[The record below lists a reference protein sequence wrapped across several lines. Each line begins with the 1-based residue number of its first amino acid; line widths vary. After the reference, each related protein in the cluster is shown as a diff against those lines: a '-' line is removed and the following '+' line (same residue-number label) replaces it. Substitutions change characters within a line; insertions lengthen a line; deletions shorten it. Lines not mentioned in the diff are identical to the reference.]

1 MRLGVSTTSA
11 FALMAALAAF
21 EPAVGFAGTAASSL
35 DNEVSGSA
43 SADEIVP
50 ETETVIVTAR
60 RRNEAAQDI
69 PIAVSVVGGR
79 QLDQTGSFNVGRL
92 TQLAPT
98 LTFYSSNPRNSAANI
113 RGLGAPFGLT
123 NDGIEQGV
131 GIYIDDVYY
140 SRAASSTFDFLD
152 VRQIEVLRGPQGTLY
167 GKNTTAGAINITTR
181 APTFDFE
188 GRSEVTIGS
197 LGFKQAKA
205 SLSGR

>member
-1 MRLGVSTTSA
+1 MRFGVSTISV
-11 FALMAALAAF
+11 LALAWGLATVT
-21 EPAVGFAGTAASSL
+21 PAAAETAPSSSILEDGLAVPGAS
-35 DNEVSGSA
+35 
-43 SADEIVP
+43 DELAP

-131 GIYIDDVYY
+131 GIYMTSITRV
-140 SRAASSTFDFLD
+140 RRHRPLTF
-152 VRQIEVLRGPQGTLY
+152 
-167 GKNTTAGAINITTR
+167 
-181 APTFDFE
+181 
-188 GRSEVTIGS
+188 
-197 LGFKQAKA
+197 
-205 SLSGR
+205 